1 MDPNMCLQ
9 NIRFF
14 AEQLHNG
21 QLSPK
26 EHVWVAGQLA
36 EMVHALDG
44 WISDGGFLPTDWA
57 KPV

>member
-1 MDPNMCLQ
+1 MCLQ